1 MKVPFILVIL
11 FWTLGLTAQNF
22 DLIGTNDHPVLNKE
36 EVKLLNS
43 LLQETRDTFDFKDK
57 KVAFITGPGGS
68 TITPK
73 SDYFKGSVLPWVEDG
88 ARPQISMIILT
99 KDEKEKYGGY
109 DVLVLSWVKVYTK
122 RAHRNVLKALEQK
135 NE

>member
-1 MKVPFILVIL
+1 MKTPLMITIL
-11 FWTLGLTAQNF
+11 FWTFTLTAQNY
-22 DLIGTNDHPVLNKE
+22 DRIGTDDHPVLNKE

-43 LLQETRDTFDFKDK
+43 LLQETRDTFDFMDK
-57 KVAFITGPGGS
+57 KVAFITGSNGR

-73 SDYFKGSVLPWVEDG
+73 SNYFKSSVLPWVEDG
-88 ARPQISMIILT
+88 TRPQISMVKLS
-99 KDEKEKYGGY
+99 KDEKEKSGGY

-122 RAHRNVLKALEQK
+122 RAHRKALNTLEQK